1 MKKIHFEQIIC
12 TSSQKSQTTGSAG
25 FGVRSKS
32 AGISNKEAY
41 ELYTRTGINYS
52 LPTDLKATEEVVKD
66 NPDMERLYPSIY
78 TFKSIQLQCNGE
90 IRYVIGRTLYIAI
103 EYGYFGQMDSSRRAG
118 SNYIAHLLVFKE
130 LPDMSVLSHILK
142 NKLFYPYN
150 TLCSPENKEMC
161 SLLIGD
167 PIPLDEGYISIDETR
182 EIENVNNELG
192 WLIIA
197 LLQAYKDQRVASNN
211 SSKNII
217 FKVNSNKV
225 FSLLCTLGALPKEI
239 TNGLF
244 LQANTMTCSNVP
256 EGAKML
262 ILNEKNPTPTE
273 DEYYITV
280 DLLGK
285 EQKTHNIDD
294 NYLYKQILKCC
305 QEQDVDTLRKTVDLF
320 LRMISSNNSDY
331 EFSFS
336 MMLLSSTP
344 KELSI
349 SELDVNTL
357 KKLSLT
363 SLSPKDENIV
373 WNKVN
378 KAINDV
384 FRLKRRANEVRIALE
399 DVSFL
404 NKECPSHLS
413 INSESCD
420 FIVDLLFN
428 KSEWFVE
435 ILGSSNDRLEGALY
449 MIKNAQKFIPSPTA
463 FWEALSTSDQLN
475 HWEKFILLYY
485 EQDLK
490 ENIEVIINNIMQSK
504 VQEKEKL
511 TSKLF
516 PIKEFVPE
524 WISLISSNKDITK
537 TFGNYIT
544 DFFDQSINADPN
556 KEMFTFLSID
566 KEARDSLDTNR
577 LTNTYISSVERNSG
591 LIDKGLLMK
600 IRDSLEIQ
608 SSTKGKID
616 TLLNIID
623 EEPLAYVDTETINKA
638 KNISNNKNY
647 LFKLF
652 NTWINSNPPAIDI
665 ADFVNSTCE
674 TSNDVA
680 NILDTVWKALPK
692 RERTKYTLQI
702 SDHIRWQRFN
712 FNRVV
717 ELLLDK
723 ELKQTLI
730 KENSFTSKLVRKAT
744 SALISLITNPKK

>member
-32 AGISNKEAY
+32 PGISDKEAY

-52 LPTDLKATEEVVKD
+52 LPTDLKATEEIVKD

-130 LPDMSVLSHILK
+130 LPDMSVFSHILK

-167 PIPLDEGYISIDETR
+167 PTPLDEGYISIDETR
-182 EIENVNNELG
+182 EIENINNELG
-192 WLIIA
+192 WMIIA
-197 LLQAYKDQRVASNN
+197 LLQAYKDQRIASNN
-211 SSKNII
+211 SSKSII
-217 FKVNSNKV
+217 LKVNSNKV
-225 FSLLCTLGALPKEI
+225 FSLLCMLGTLPKEI

-256 EGAKML
+256 DGIKML
-262 ILNEKNPTPTE
+262 IINEKNPTPTE

-280 DLLGK
+280 DLLGE

-305 QEQDVDTLRKTVDLF
+305 QEKDVDTLRKTVDLF
-320 LRMISSNNSDY
+320 LRMIISNNSDY

-349 SELDVNTL
+349 NELDVNTL

-384 FRLKRRANEVRIALE
+384 FRLKSRANEVRIALE

-404 NKECPSHLS
+404 NKECSGHLS
-413 INSESCD
+413 INSDSCD

-435 ILGSSNDRLEGALY
+435 ILGSSNERLEGALY

-463 FWEALSTSDQLN
+463 FWEALSTSNQQN

-490 ENIEVIINNIMQSK
+490 ENIEIIINNIMQSK
-504 VQEKEKL
+504 VQEKEEL

-524 WISLISSNKDITK
+524 WIDLISSNKDIIK

-544 DFFDQSINADPN
+544 DFFDQGITTNPN
-556 KEMFTFLSID
+556 KEMSTFLSID

-577 LTNTYISSVERNSG
+577 LTNTYIKSVEKNSG
-591 LIDKGLLMK
+591 LIDKELLMK

-616 TLLNIID
+616 TLLSIID
-623 EEPLAYVDTETINKA
+623 EEPLAYVDTETIKIA

-652 NTWINSNPPAIDI
+652 NAWINSNPPAIDI
-665 ADFVNSTCE
+665 ADFVNNTCE
-674 TSNDVA
+674 TYKDVA
-680 NILDTVWKALPK
+680 HILDTVWNALPK

-744 SALISLITNPKK
+744 SALISLISNPKR